1 MIYMSD
7 IKALKVAIT
16 LNEGID
22 LITNHNYEFSYSKT
36 GSIKYTG
43 IYKPKYFKN
52 EFINS
57 YESIE
62 IGNSRL
68 LLFTEDYDINMDKCF
83 KSVLNLFISNRE
95 TKIKKSQEHLLLL
108 KTQLSKY

>member
-1 MIYMSD
+1 MSE
-7 IKALKVAIT
+7 IKALIVNIT
-16 LNEGID
+16 LNNDID

-43 IYKPKYFKN
+43 RYKPKYFKK
-52 EFINS
+52 ELINS

-68 LLFTEDYDINMDKCF
+68 LLFTEDYDINMNKCF
-83 KSVLNLFISNRE
+83 KSVLNLFISNTE
-95 TKIKKSQEHLLLL
+95 TKIKQAQEHIVFL
-108 KTQLSKY
+108 KTQLSNY